1 MSASR
6 DEIIMYI
13 ENRLVYCMVWEYI
26 GIDCM
31 VFDWVKLN
39 RNSLDRIESNRVGS
53 DWIGLDFIELP

>member
-1 MSASR
+1 
-6 DEIIMYI
+6 
-13 ENRLVYCMVWEYI
+13 MVWEYI